1 MRFCVFNEGSNIIR
15 SAFSS
20 DDIEGSNDVNFFM
33 VTIKGNGDDEGTF
46 TPMRRASPS
55 VVVTTKT
62 IMMSCEERQCVCV
75 RVHAIGERVSDTHF
89 SIFTQLLHILL
100 LRHLVVING
109 FAFYFLSLTSFSFLL
124 YMLLCCFCFQTCNVT
139 FFFGCFQTWVFCMVL
154 EKIEEKAF
162 KNLISG

>member
-1 MRFCVFNEGSNIIR
+1 MTMRFCVFNEGSNIIR

-62 IMMSCEERQCVCV
+62 IMMS
-75 RVHAIGERVSDTHF
+75 
-89 SIFTQLLHILL
+89 
-100 LRHLVVING
+100 
-109 FAFYFLSLTSFSFLL
+109 
-124 YMLLCCFCFQTCNVT
+124 
-139 FFFGCFQTWVFCMVL
+139 W
-154 EKIEEKAF
+154 
-162 KNLISG
+162 